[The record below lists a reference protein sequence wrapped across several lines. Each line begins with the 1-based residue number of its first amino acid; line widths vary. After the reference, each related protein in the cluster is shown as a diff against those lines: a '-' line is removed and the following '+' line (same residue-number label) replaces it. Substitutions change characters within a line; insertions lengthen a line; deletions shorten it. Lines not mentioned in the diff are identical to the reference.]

1 VGGIGYQIKKPKV
14 TPVDIAKEY
23 GQQPEEESGFTC
35 FINCERY
42 NPCCFANCATINI
55 DSG

>member
-1 VGGIGYQIKKPKV
+1 V

-23 GQQPEEESGFTC
+23 GQQPEEESGVTS

-42 NPCCFANCATINI
+42 NPCRCANSATINI
-55 DSG
+55 DGGQW